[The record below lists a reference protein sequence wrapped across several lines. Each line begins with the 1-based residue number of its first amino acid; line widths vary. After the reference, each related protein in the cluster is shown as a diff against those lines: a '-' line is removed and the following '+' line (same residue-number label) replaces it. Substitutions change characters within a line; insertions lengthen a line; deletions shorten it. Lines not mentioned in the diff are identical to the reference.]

1 MIWSQVFRALS
12 WITELCCNKMCEQ
25 HTGFCKQGIEGKI
38 NLLNSAPNN
47 NFPQYTNDLDPSRYF
62 VLYSHKMLFLQKF
75 EFLEDG
81 MEISAAWLLNYY
93 ISAAMNSHYHYINVK
108 NVTLQNQIF
117 CFFFKHHQV
126 FQEKKKRKLTE
137 IIGQKGKRRA
147 ITDSCQRKQAQLC
160 TSALKKKSFCRTPET
175 HFACAGGDVCSLFRV
190 FSGKLKISQGRK
202 WKGCWGH

>member
-47 NFPQYTNDLDPSRYF
+47 NFPQYTNDLDPWRYF

-126 FQEKKKRKLTE
+126 FQEKKKEKAD
-137 IIGQKGKRRA
+137 GNHWSKR
-147 ITDSCQRKQAQLC
+147 
-160 TSALKKKSFCRTPET
+160 KKKSNNWFLPTKTGTAVHQCPKKKILLLNTWNSFC
-175 HFACAGGDVCSLFRV
+175 L
-190 FSGKLKISQGRK
+190 
-202 WKGCWGH
+202 CWWRCL